1 MIHKSV
7 RRFGAVCAA
16 LCLLPLAAQAQFNPQ
31 YYIDLS
37 SSMLS
42 TLQMNAAM
50 RSQVNILNNIA
61 ANEAYQNSQRNKTGA
76 TTSVPTIFT
85 PAAANKEPGIAKLAS
100 AYPAASRAQVQQT
113 LHELLAGY
121 RQIEQKFDVQR
132 NDVSGAVAAFIVGSY
147 MAYRDVDLPDEHFK
161 PLVEQ
166 MRQVLA
172 AEPAFAKATN
182 AQKQELYEQMAT
194 LGMLM
199 AATQEGLKQQP
210 NEQLAA
216 AMRKAAKSY
225 LEEFLKVDAAKVS
238 LTAQGLVIR

>member
-1 MIHKSV
+1 M
-7 RRFGAVCAA
+7 
-16 LCLLPLAAQAQFNPQ
+16 
-31 YYIDLS
+31 
-37 SSMLS
+37 
-42 TLQMNAAM
+42 
-50 RSQVNILNNIA
+50 
-61 ANEAYQNSQRNKTGA
+61 
-76 TTSVPTIFT
+76 
-85 PAAANKEPGIAKLAS
+85 
-100 AYPAASRAQVQQT
+100 QQT

-172 AEPAFAKATN
+172 GEPAFAKATN